1 MTQDEAKQLAQSV
14 DVDDMDASLFSSF
27 QSQRRNSK
35 PRNRY
40 SGPSVSRKSEPA
52 GDSKRKEP
60 VTKQIDREKV
70 PPVVEAPVVGQMN
83 MNHKG
88 SSTKSTESKKSKLGI
103 GHNIEM
109 AFSVI

>member
-40 SGPSVSRKSEPA
+40 SESSVSRKSEPA
-52 GDSKRKEP
+52 DSKRKEP

-70 PPVVEAPVVGQMN
+70 SPVEEAPVVGQ

-109 AFSVI
+109 AFSFVM